1 MNDSDRPLR
10 PYASPPCY
18 AHELAPLP
26 MTDVEIC
33 ELLNE
38 LLESERAGARG
49 LTDMA
54 KQDEARSVAP
64 LLQDV
69 ARDEGFFCRMLKGHI
84 ERLGGTPSP
93 ATGVFYDKLMAREGL
108 DPKLALL
115 DRGQSAVVRMIRE
128 ALPAIHD
135 ETLVDDLNHMIDV
148 HVRNIARC
156 AAAGDEPSA

>member
-1 MNDSDRPLR
+1 MNEPDPPLR

-33 ELLNE
+33 TLLNE
-38 LLESERAGARG
+38 LLESERAGAQG

-54 KQDEARSVAP
+54 KQDAARDLAP

-69 ARDEGFFCRMLKGHI
+69 ARDEGYFCRMLKGHI
-84 ERLGGTPSP
+84 ERLGGAPSD
-93 ATGVFYDKLMAREGL
+93 ATGRFYDKLMAREGL
-108 DPKLALL
+108 DAKLSLL
-115 DRGQSAVVRMIRE
+115 DRGQSAVVRMIQE
-128 ALPAIHD
+128 ALPAIQD
-135 ETLVDDLNHMIDV
+135 DRLVADLTHMVEV

-156 AAAGDEPSA
+156 ASAGGEPAS